1 MGCVG
6 NEKKGKSKGGCGLRE
21 CGKSRI
27 VGGVEEGVS
36 EKVRVKQR
44 PAGACQ
50 HSKDRLFFSDVR
62 NISCMVA
69 EGAPEVAPAGISLQV
84 SLVERCE

>member
-6 NEKKGKSKGGCGLRE
+6 NEKKEKSKGGCGLRE
-21 CGKSRI
+21 CRKSCI

-50 HSKDRLFFSDVR
+50 HFKDRLFFSDVR
-62 NISCMVA
+62 NISCSVA
-69 EGAPEVAPAGISLQV
+69 EKAPDVAPAGISLQV